1 MSLVPFDDRDGSIWF
16 DGKLIP
22 WRDAK
27 LHVLSHAMHYAAAAF
42 EGERAYDGKVF
53 KSREHSER
61 LHRSA
66 GILGYKIPYS
76 VDEIEKGKAEVV
88 IPWFPYRL
96 VGIAQVLV
104 PGVVARFVGMTD
116 YRKDAV

>member
-1 MSLVPFDDRDGSIWF
+1 MSLVPFDDRDGVIWF

-42 EGERAYDGKVF
+42 EGERAYGGKVF
-53 KSREHSER
+53 KSRDHTER

-66 GILGYKIPYS
+66 EILGYKIPHS
-76 VDEIEKGKAEVV
+76 GDQIEKGKAEGVKAMGGGH
-88 IPWFPYRL
+88 PS
-96 VGIAQVLV
+96 VGPIARPVTEQLG
-104 PGVVARFVGMTD
+104 PHPQQAQ
-116 YRKDAV
+116 